1 MIFGHGDD
9 AYRYGAQIKMDFSS
23 NIYFG
28 ADLSGLQAH
37 LASRFGIVG
46 HYPEPEAVGLERMLA
61 EKFGVPEETI
71 MVTNGATEAI
81 YLIAK
86 EIDTEGVF

>member
-37 LASRFGIVG
+37 WQAAS
-46 HYPEPEAVGLERMLA
+46 ASW
-61 EKFGVPEETI
+61 
-71 MVTNGATEAI
+71 AI
-81 YLIAK
+81 ILSRRP
-86 EIDTEGVF
+86 